1 MVMNRILINS
11 THPEEVRVAHLID
24 DNLMDYEVESIGRES
39 NKGNIYKA
47 KVTRIKQDLESAFIE
62 LGTERQGL
70 LPLKKVMPQY
80 FAEGYDPGQEQNQD
94 ILVEGQDLLVQINKE
109 ARGES
114 KGPSV
119 TTEFSLPGRYVVL
132 KPTKPTGG
140 VSTAITQDERDDL
153 RAIASKLNIPKGMGW
168 IIRTSARNR
177 SLAEIQDDLDSLVSL
192 WRLIEKK
199 ANSEIVAS
207 PQLIY
212 KENTLI
218 ERILRDKLRDDLD
231 EVVIDDEQT
240 HIESIRIAQEWFPK
254 LAQKIKRH
262 KGRQPLF
269 AHYRAEPKIRTLYDR
284 EVRLPSGGRIS
295 IDHTEALVAIDV
307 NSYRATQGTNLAETA
322 LNTNLEAATE
332 IARQLKLR
340 NIGGLV
346 VVDFID
352 LPEPEDRRKV
362 EERTREQLSLDRAHT
377 LMSAISTFGLME
389 IQRQRWR
396 NSLFDSDFEK
406 CEQCGHGYKRS
417 VRSCAMEI
425 LRIIEGGCFQEKY
438 AEFEAEVPE
447 EIGTYLLNNKR
458 DYVHQLELATN
469 TSIVV
474 LPIPGLG
481 LQKTQIRGYRQKR
494 SHQQKNVAP
503 QLTVKPW
510 MTQSTK
516 PHANKKDPNVKNEEP
531 LVTRD
536 DITEASQER
545 SRSKRGKRRKASV
558 RQGFWTKLLAFF
570 GRAEPEP
577 KRKRAKKKRT
587 QKRASLHSEK
597 GSKTHHKPQA
607 KKKHKSQSKANE
619 AKQRDKRPS
628 RRRKPRNPDPRK
640 EDTNVVD
647 VHPIQRSD
655 AEMQSSGKQTKK
667 KKGRKRKDKP
677 KTVDSVAN
685 QSNQSSER
693 IPSQGKN
700 QRAKPEGSEIETRRQ
715 SDKDS
720 RGDNQNRKSGKRS
733 RKGKGRQVVDSEV
746 VESTGPTES
755 SSIEVASH
763 EDREVSTTAE
773 RGIEQVGDKQP
784 LDAAANEASPK
795 ETKQNPDRGTLN
807 ADPPTQTPNTTS
819 PKNNG
824 RQQRDVSPRPVE
836 GTRRAAND
844 PRKRFSQTEK
854 KTETPKVSNESRES
868 ANQSNV
874 ETQVPDPSLGDSG
887 AEVNRENGD
896 EPDHSNLNPQLVDE
910 IDSDESATT
919 SKRAAN
925 DPRMAS
931 S

>member
-1 MVMNRILINS
+1 MVMNRILINA

-24 DNLMDYEVESIGRES
+24 DNLIDYEVESIGRES

-80 FAEGYDPGQEQNQD
+80 FADGYDPGQEQNQG

-231 EVVIDDEQT
+231 EVVIDDEQS

-322 LNTNLEAATE
+322 LNTNLESATE

-377 LMSAISTFGLME
+377 LMSPISTFGLME

-425 LRIIEGGCFQEKY
+425 LRILEGGCFQEKY
-438 AEFEAEVPE
+438 TEFEAEVPE
-447 EIGTYLLNNKR
+447 DIGTYLLNNKR

-510 MTQSTK
+510 MTQGSKTQT
-516 PHANKKDPNVKNEEP
+516 NKKDSNVKNEEP

-536 DITEASQER
+536 DITEASQET
-545 SRSKRGKRRKASV
+545 SRSKRRKRRKTNA

-570 GRAEPEP
+570 GGAEPEP

-587 QKRASLHSEK
+587 QKRASSPSEK
-597 GSKTHHKPQA
+597 GPKTHHKPQA
-607 KKKHKSQSKANE
+607 KKKHKSQSKAAE
-619 AKQRDKRPS
+619 AKQRDRRPS
-628 RRRKPRNPDPRK
+628 RRRKPRNPDARK
-640 EDTNVVD
+640 EDTNAVD
-647 VHPIQRSD
+647 VHPVQKSET
-655 AEMQSSGKQTKK
+655 AMQSGGKPTKK
-667 KKGRKRKDKP
+667 KKSRKRKDKS
-677 KTVDSVAN
+677 KTADLTAN
-685 QSNQSSER
+685 QSNQPSER
-693 IPSQGKN
+693 SPSQSQD
-700 QRAKPEGSEIETRRQ
+700 QRAKPARAEIDSSRQ

-720 RGDNQNRKSGKRS
+720 RGDKKNRKSGRRS
-733 RKGKGRQVVDSEV
+733 RKGKGREV
-746 VESTGPTES
+746 VASEAIESTGPTES
-755 SSIEVASH
+755 NAIEVAGQ
-763 EDREVSTTAE
+763 EDRQVAKTVE
-773 RGIEQVGDKQP
+773 RGIEQVGDDQSM
-784 LDAAANEASPK
+784 DAAANEASS
-795 ETKQNPDRGTLN
+795 EQTKRNPDRN
-807 ADPPTQTPNTTS
+807 AVTAETPTPVPNTS
-819 PKNNG
+819 SSKESG
-824 RQQRDVSPRPVE
+824 EQQHEVSPSPGE
-836 GTRRAAND
+836 ATRRAAND
-844 PRKRFSQTEK
+844 PRKRSSQPEK
-854 KTETPKVSNESRES
+854 TIETPEVLDETRES
-868 ANQSNV
+868 LTQSNV
-874 ETQVPDPSLGDSG
+874 ETQQPVQTLDDSD
-887 AEVNRENGD
+887 ADVNREIGD
-896 EPDHSNLNPQLVDE
+896 EPDHSISKPQSVE
-910 IDSDESATT
+910 EFDSDGSATT

-925 DPRMAS
+925 DPRIANS
-931 S
+931 